1 MLVCFVFY
9 FSLLLFITSLLGQ
22 EGFLIMKCSLGLFLL
37 VCCVTLSLGKL
48 MHMIIVGLVLCG
60 FGDDLSAF
68 YLKQALS
75 IMESDSPLQA
85 RLFNATSVRITPGDD
100 VQCSKFVLM
109 RTHVCIFM
117 RKVCG

>member
-1 MLVCFVFY
+1 
-9 FSLLLFITSLLGQ
+9 
-22 EGFLIMKCSLGLFLL
+22 MKCSLGLFLL

-48 MHMIIVGLVLCG
+48 MLILIAGLVLCG
-60 FGDDLSAF
+60 FGHELSAF

-75 IMESDSPLQA
+75 IMECDSPLQA
-85 RLFNATSVRITPGDD
+85 RLFDVTSVRTTPEDD
-100 VQCSKFVLM
+100 VKCSKFVLM